1 MRLKTA
7 VVFLTL
13 SLVCLISRVSFA
25 DTLTLSGVGGQNT
38 DGVYVDPYLFTVTG
52 PGGTSTLVD
61 MSCLNFDREVSI
73 GQSWNANPV
82 SVASIGSTA
91 VIDGE
96 PTVDILAD
104 AYLYN
109 QYAAAIGNAQLTSD
123 IQFAIWSIMDPT
135 GVAGESGYD
144 ANAAK
149 LAAAALR
156 VAPTLPSGT
165 FANDERLRSQR
176 QLSQRRRATAIHDRP
191 ASTRRTHS
199 RANQPDPAGD
209 RAARHGRPDAPQAQE
224 GLAATLQ
231 GNTDS
236 RGRFSPWARAG
247 NSTRARCLRCRRS
260 QDCSAGICPPAAA
273 APRCLRM
280 RNGDLRGE

>member
-25 DTLTLSGVGGQNT
+25 DSLTLSNVGGAST
-38 DGVYVDPYLFTVTG
+38 DGFYVDPYIFTITG

-61 MSCLNFDREVSI
+61 MSCLNFNREVSI
-73 GQSWNANPV
+73 GQSWNANPI

-96 PTVDILAD
+96 SVIDLLAD

-135 GVAGESGYD
+135 GVAVESGFD
-144 ANAAK
+144 ANASALATAAK
-149 LAAAALR
+149 AAAPAALL
-156 VAPTLPSGT
+156 AGD
-165 FANDERLRSQR
+165 FANDVVFVPSDSYPNGGEP
-176 QLSQRRRATAIHDRP
+176 QLFMT
-191 ASTRRTHS
+191 
-199 RANQPDPAGD
+199 DP
-209 RAARHGRPDAPQAQE
+209 P
-224 GLAATLQ
+224 
-231 GNTDS
+231 
-236 RGRFSPWARAG
+236 
-247 NSTRARCLRCRRS
+247 
-260 QDCSAGICPPAAA
+260 PPAIT
-273 APRCLRM
+273 PEPTSLILLGTGLLGTVGLM
-280 RNGDLRGE
+280 RRKFRKA

>member
-25 DTLTLSGVGGQNT
+25 DSLTLSGVGGQNT

-61 MSCLNFDREVSI
+61 MSCLNFNREVSI
-73 GQSWNANPV
+73 GQSWNANPI
-82 SVASIGSTA
+82 SVASISPTA

-96 PTVDILAD
+96 SGTDFLAD

-109 QYAAAIGNAQLTSD
+109 QYPATDWNQQTAD

-135 GVAGESGYD
+135 DVAGESGFD
-144 ANAAK
+144 ANAAA

-156 VAPTLPSGT
+156 VAPTLPSST
-165 FANDERLRSQR
+165 FANDNVFIPSDSYPNGGEP
-176 QLSQRRRATAIHDRP
+176 QLFMT
-191 ASTRRTHS
+191 
-199 RANQPDPAGD
+199 DP
-209 RAARHGRPDAPQAQE
+209 
-224 GLAATLQ
+224 L
-231 GNTDS
+231 
-236 RGRFSPWARAG
+236 
-247 NSTRARCLRCRRS
+247 
-260 QDCSAGICPPAAA
+260 PPAAIT
-273 APRCLRM
+273 PEPTSLILLGTGLLGTVGLMRRKLRKA
-280 RNGDLRGE
+280 

>member
-123 IQFAIWSIMDPT
+123 IQFAIWSIIGPD
-135 GVAGESGYD
+135 
-144 ANAAK
+144 
-149 LAAAALR
+149 R
-156 VAPTLPSGT
+156 RCRR
-165 FANDERLRSQR
+165 ERLRR
-176 QLSQRRRATAIHDRP
+176 QCRGPGRSGPQLGPHP
-191 ASTRRTHS
+191 A
-199 RANQPDPAGD
+199 
-209 RAARHGRPDAPQAQE
+209 
-224 GLAATLQ
+224 LQ
-231 GNTDS
+231 Y
-236 RGRFSPWARAG
+236 
-247 NSTRARCLRCRRS
+247 LR
-260 QDCSAGICPPAAA
+260 
-273 APRCLRM
+273 
-280 RNGDLRGE
+280 E

>member
-7 VVFLTL
+7 IVFLSL
-13 SLVCLISRVSFA
+13 SLVCLISGVSFA
-25 DTLTLSGVGGQNT
+25 DSLTLSGVGGQNT

-82 SVASIGSTA
+82 SVASISPTA

-96 PTVDILAD
+96 TGTDILAD

-144 ANAAK
+144 ANAAT

-156 VAPTLPSGT
+156 VAPTLPSST
-165 FANDERLRSQR
+165 FANDDVFVPSDSYPNGGEP
-176 QLSQRRRATAIHDRP
+176 QLFMT
-191 ASTRRTHS
+191 
-199 RANQPDPAGD
+199 DP
-209 RAARHGRPDAPQAQE
+209 P
-224 GLAATLQ
+224 
-231 GNTDS
+231 
-236 RGRFSPWARAG
+236 
-247 NSTRARCLRCRRS
+247 
-260 QDCSAGICPPAAA
+260 PPAALT
-273 APRCLRM
+273 PEPTSLILLGTGLLGTVGLMRRKLRKA
-280 RNGDLRGE
+280 